1 MNIDVVIIGGSLAG
15 AACARE
21 LQRLGVEAVAF
32 ERDTFPRGKVCGGF
46 LSPGAVACLE
56 ALGILSEIRAAGAT
70 NVDHARIRSD
80 DEQFEIPFP
89 QPGLGI
95 SRNTLD
101 AIQAKHSAVQQGIAV
116 RDTRKTD
123 GGFQLH
129 TSAGPVRAAVL
140 IDAAG
145 KLSRF
150 TPRKTAPEFGV
161 QYFEP
166 EPRGSAL
173 DFWFFKDGYGGA
185 VTVEGGQS
193 NFCFLIKKDALP
205 RYLSKPNRLVTGPI
219 AYDHVPGDVIAIGDA
234 AGMIDPFCGEGMHH
248 ALDSGI
254 TAARIVARGLRD
266 GRAYD
271 RIRQDYQ
278 SESTRRWSHK
288 RWIGKHMRSGVSRP
302 KLVRF
307 AVGLNPDWF
316 LARLWARIPA

>member
-1 MNIDVVIIGGSLAG
+1 MDIDVVVVGGSLAG

-21 LQRLGVEAVAF
+21 LQRLGIDAAAF
-32 ERDTFPRGKVCGGF
+32 DRDTFPRRKVCGGF
-46 LSPGAVACLE
+46 LSPGAVDCLDQLNVLN
-56 ALGILSEIRAAGAT
+56 AVRAAGAI
-70 NVDHARIRSD
+70 NVDHARICTED
-80 DEQFEIPFP
+80 HEFDIPFP
-89 QPGLGI
+89 RPGLGI
-95 SRNTLD
+95 SRNALD
-101 AIQAKHSAVQQGIAV
+101 SILAKHSAIQQGIAV
-116 RDTRKTD
+116 RDIRQID
-123 GGFQLH
+123 SGFELQ
-129 TSAGPVRAAVL
+129 TSVGPLKAAVL

-150 TPRKTAPEFGV
+150 TARKAAPEFGV

-219 AYDHVPGDVIAIGDA
+219 AYDRVPGNVIAIGDA

-254 TAARIVARGLRD
+254 TAARIVARGIRD
-266 GRAYD
+266 GLPYA
-271 RIRQDYQ
+271 RIRQNYQ
-278 SESTRRWSHK
+278 AEWARRWSRK
-288 RWIGKHMRSGVSRP
+288 RWIGKSMRSGVSRP
-302 KLVRF
+302 KLVRL
-307 AVGLNPDWF
+307 AVGFNPGWF
-316 LARLWARIPA
+316 LERLWARIPA

>member
-1 MNIDVVIIGGSLAG
+1 MRIDAVVIGGSLAG

-21 LQRLGVEAVAF
+21 LQRLGIEAVAF

-46 LSPGAVACLE
+46 LSPGAVDCLDHLDVLT
-56 ALGILSEIRAAGAT
+56 AVRAAGAI

-80 DEQFEIPFP
+80 DQEFEIPFP
-89 QPGLGI
+89 RPGLGI
-95 SRNTLD
+95 SRNVLD
-101 AIQAKHSAVQQGIAV
+101 ATLANSAVQQGIAV
-116 RDTRKTD
+116 HDIRKTD
-123 GGFQLH
+123 NGFDVQ
-129 TSAGPVRAAVL
+129 TSAGPVKAAVL

-150 TPRKTAPEFGV
+150 TRRKTGQEFGV

-173 DFWFFKDGYGGA
+173 DFWFFNDGYGGA

-193 NFCFLIKKDALP
+193 NFCFLIKKDALS

-219 AYDHVPGDVIAIGDA
+219 AYDRVPGDVIAIGDA

-266 GRAYD
+266 GLPYD
-271 RIRQDYQ
+271 QIRQNY
-278 SESTRRWSHK
+278 EVEWARRWSHK
-288 RWIGKHMRSGVSRP
+288 RWIGKSMRLGVSRP
-302 KLVRF
+302 KLVRL
-307 AVGLNPDWF
+307 AVGFNPRWF
-316 LARLWARIPA
+316 LERLWARIPT